1 MYLNEK
7 ILSTS
12 KTDRRAQFPKK
23 KKMQFSAHKTL
34 LLFFAYLSHFFLKHS
49 VPNHFM
55 YTPSLASLVYE
66 IELFGLQ
73 SEF

>member
-23 KKMQFSAHKTL
+23 CNFQRTKPCSCFSPT
-34 LLFFAYLSHFFLKHS
+34 YLIFS
-49 VPNHFM
+49 
-55 YTPSLASLVYE
+55 
-66 IELFGLQ
+66 
-73 SEF
+73 

>member
-7 ILSTS
+7 ILVKLIVELSFQ
-12 KTDRRAQFPKK
+12 KR
-23 KKMQFSAHKTL
+23 KKMQFSAHRTL
-34 LLFFAYLSHFFLKHS
+34 LLLLSHFFLKHS

-55 YTPSLASLVYE
+55 NTPSLASLVYE

-73 SEF
+73 S